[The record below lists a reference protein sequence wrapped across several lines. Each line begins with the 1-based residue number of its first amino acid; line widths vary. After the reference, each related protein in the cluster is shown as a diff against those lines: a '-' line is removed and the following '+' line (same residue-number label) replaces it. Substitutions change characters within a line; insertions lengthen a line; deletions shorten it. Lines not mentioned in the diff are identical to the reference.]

1 LIYFLAVTLSHS
13 KFQLD
18 ERRISMKVLTKEV
31 VVLQKLAISFD
42 ADYRTNKLVISSE
55 PSIVYGTGREVTQEQ
70 LNGISKVLYGHVA
83 VPFKKGFSYELNTNL
98 LSAPTYCTLV
108 LSDHMLV
115 AIGNQVSHTYYYLP
129 TGAVMTEEELFE
141 TCKSAKLES
150 LSYKRTFLERKLKET
165 IKQYEELEK
174 MTF

>member
-1 LIYFLAVTLSHS
+1 MIYFLAVTILHS

-18 ERRISMKVLTKEV
+18 ERRISMKVFTKEV
-31 VVLQKLAISFD
+31 VVLRKLAISFD
-42 ADYRTNKLVISSE
+42 ADHRTNKLVISSE
-55 PSIVYGTGREVTQEQ
+55 PSIVDGTGREVTQEQ

-83 VPFKKGFSYELNTNL
+83 APFKKGFSYELNTNL
-98 LSAPTYCTLV
+98 LCAPTYCTLV

-115 AIGNQVSHTYYYLP
+115 AIGNQISQLYCYLP
-129 TGAVMTEEELFE
+129 TSTIMTEEELFK

-150 LSYKRTFLERKLKET
+150 LLNERTFLERRLKET